1 VAARQ
6 AAVAE
11 LATDHDLR
19 HDLAVIGPHVR
30 TGLDSGRLRVW
41 AAAPAVSFPGWL
53 RPAALLMAAA
63 NLLTLI
69 GWGLAWWPG
78 YVAAISLLLGIGL
91 SSLARRAVRRVLE
104 AADAPERELVLL
116 AALLGRVAA
125 GSFRAPWLA
134 ELHRR
139 WHRSGTDPASEVRG
153 LARLVDLVDARR
165 NQFFAPIAGALLLGT
180 LLAVAIERW
189 RQRVGS
195 AVVDWLEATGDLEAA
210 VALGT
215 FAYEHPN
222 DAFPVVAAGPARL
235 VAEGLGHPLLD
246 ASSVIP
252 NDLRLDAPCRLV
264 VVSGSNM
271 SGKSTL
277 LKAIGVNLVL
287 AQAGAPVRARSFETA
302 PFALGA
308 SLVLRDSL
316 LEGRSRFYAEIVR
329 LRDVV
334 GLTDGERPVLFLLD
348 ELLSGTNSHDRAIG
362 AEGVLRGLV
371 ERGACGFI
379 TTHDLALTG
388 IADAMG
394 ERAANWHLEDRLVDG
409 KLEFDYRLRPGVV
422 ARSNALELMRSVG
435 LVVGSRE

>member
-1 VAARQ
+1 
-6 AAVAE
+6 
-11 LATDHDLR
+11 
-19 HDLAVIGPHVR
+19 
-30 TGLDSGRLRVW
+30 
-41 AAAPAVSFPGWL
+41 
-53 RPAALLMAAA
+53 
-63 NLLTLI
+63 
-69 GWGLAWWPG
+69 
-78 YVAAISLLLGIGL
+78 
-91 SSLARRAVRRVLE
+91 
-104 AADAPERELVLL
+104 
-116 AALLGRVAA
+116 
-125 GSFRAPWLA
+125 
-134 ELHRR
+134 
-139 WHRSGTDPASEVRG
+139 
-153 LARLVDLVDARR
+153 
-165 NQFFAPIAGALLLGT
+165 
-180 LLAVAIERW
+180 
-189 RQRVGS
+189 
-195 AVVDWLEATGDLEAA
+195 
-210 VALGT
+210 
-215 FAYEHPN
+215 
-222 DAFPVVAAGPARL
+222 
-235 VAEGLGHPLLD
+235 
-246 ASSVIP
+246 VIP

-435 LVVGSRE
+435 LVVGGRE